1 MKNKHILHLYNRI
14 GFGILPNEVEKLN
27 SKTPT
32 EVVNILFE
40 SSETIT
46 PLYIDTSFLN
56 SVSLKA
62 LKNKSKRQELMKM
75 SRKKVRELNLV
86 WMDRLA
92 NPKEVLREKMT
103 LFWANHFV
111 CEDKNVLHIL
121 QYNNTLR
128 KHALGNF
135 GDFVKAISKEAAMLK
150 YLNNKQNRKNSP
162 NENFARELLE
172 LFTLGQGNYS
182 EKDIQESARAFTG
195 YNHRF
200 NGDFIL
206 RRRQHDYGEKEFF
219 DQVGSFDG
227 DDIIDIILQQKQC
240 ARFICQKMYKYFVND
255 KIKPNRIEEMTS
267 IFYKDYNIEKLMKY
281 VLTSDWFYD
290 EENIGAKIKSPIEL
304 LATIHKTVPFSFQK
318 PKQQLLIQKLL
329 GQILLFPPNVAGWK
343 TGKGWIDSNTMV
355 TRLRLAS
362 VLLNNAEISY
372 SEKDDFKA
380 VVNSIK
386 KEKRRKRAFIKTETN
401 WQKFNENYESIS
413 NEELFENLILCP
425 ITSGT
430 KEIMNQYKDL
440 PKKDFCIQ
448 LMSLPEYQLC

>member
-32 EVVNILFE
+32 EVVNTLFE

-46 PLYIDTSFLN
+46 PLYINTSFLN
-56 SVSLKA
+56 SASLKS
-62 LKNKSKRQELMKM
+62 LKKKSKRQELMKM
-75 SRKKVRELNLV
+75 SRKKVRELNLI
-86 WMDRLA
+86 WMDRLS

-111 CEDKNVLHIL
+111 CEDKNVLHVL

-150 YLNNKQNRKNSP
+150 YLNNKQNKKNSP

-240 ARFICQKMYKYFVND
+240 ARFICQKMYIYFVND

-267 IFYKDYNIEKLMKY
+267 IFFKDYNIEKLMKH

-362 VLLNNAEISY
+362 ILLNNAEISY
-372 SEKDDFKA
+372 SEKDDFQA
-380 VVNSIK
+380 IVNSVK

-413 NEELFENLILCP
+413 NEELFESLILCP

-430 KEIMNQYKDL
+430 KEIINQYKDL

>member
-32 EVVNILFE
+32 EVVNTLFE
-40 SSETIT
+40 SSETVT

-56 SVSLKA
+56 SVSLRA

-75 SRKKVRELNLV
+75 SRKKVRELNLI
-86 WMDRLA
+86 WMDRLS

-111 CEDKNVLHIL
+111 CEDKNVLHVL

-219 DQVGSFDG
+219 DQAGSFDG
-227 DDIIDIILQQKQC
+227 DDIVDIILQQKQC
-240 ARFICQKMYKYFVND
+240 ARFICQKMYTYFVND
-255 KIKPNRIEEMTS
+255 NIKPNRIEEMTS
-267 IFYKDYNIEKLMKY
+267 IFFKDYNIEKLMKY

-304 LATIHKTVPFSFQK
+304 LATIHKTVPFNFQK

-380 VVNSIK
+380 IVNSIK

-401 WQKFNENYESIS
+401 WQKFNENYNSIS
-413 NEELFENLILCP
+413 NEELFKSLIFCP

-430 KEIMNQYKDL
+430 KEIINQYKDL